1 VPCVPGT
8 AWFHGAATRRAR
20 YLACRDR
27 LVWWCR
33 YRSYVDLQE
42 RYQQD
47 MAASRA
53 RVATVREKTQRWR
66 SILSL
71 LVALAAA
78 AVVIRWDHLHR
89 PPKTSTAADL
99 AIIYGCAAAFFIFGM
114 TAAFGLS
121 TKARTGLQPVIGQAH
136 AAVLRYATILISLFV
151 VLVLTLWLIGV
162 SPAQLALGGAVT
174 GVLLG
179 IAAQQ
184 SLANLFAGLVL
195 LFARPFRV
203 GDRVRFRAGAL
214 SGQIDGMVVDVSL
227 TYVRLETDDGLV
239 MLPNSQ
245 ALAAAVILLRDEP
258 ASRPLA
264 DAGATDRIGAAA
276 PATAPQ
282 TADTGGPA
290 PSGTG
295 AAVAESASDLPRT
308 SR

>member
-1 VPCVPGT
+1 MG
-8 AWFHGAATRRAR
+8 
-20 YLACRDR
+20 
-27 LVWWCR
+27 R

-47 MAASRA
+47 MSASMA
-53 RVATVREKTQRWR
+53 KVATVRAKTRRWR

-71 LVALAAA
+71 LIAVGAA
-78 AVVIRWDHLHR
+78 AVVIRWDHLH
-89 PPKTSTAADL
+89 PKRSCTGLTCQPHGTFADL
-99 AIIYGCAAAFFIFGM
+99 AITYSAAAAFFIFGLA
-114 TAAFGLS
+114 AAFGLS

-151 VLVLTLWLIGV
+151 LLVLTLWLVGV
-162 SPAQLALGGAVT
+162 SPTQLALGGAVT

-184 SLANLFAGLVL
+184 SLGNLFAGLVL

-227 TYVRLETDDGLV
+227 TYVRLETQDGLV
-239 MLPNSQ
+239 MLPNAQ

-258 ASRPLA
+258 TGQAPA
-264 DAGATDRIGAAA
+264 AAGTSDRVGAAA
-276 PATAPQ
+276 PASAPES
-282 TADTGGPA
+282 ADKGGPA
-290 PSGTG
+290 PSSTG
-295 AAVAESASDLPRT
+295 PAVLAESASDLPRT